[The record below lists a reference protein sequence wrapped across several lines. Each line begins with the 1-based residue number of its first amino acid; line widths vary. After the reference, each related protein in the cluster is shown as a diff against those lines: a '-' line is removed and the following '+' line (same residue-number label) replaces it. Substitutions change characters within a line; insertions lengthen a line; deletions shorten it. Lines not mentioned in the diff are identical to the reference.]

1 MRTGLWRTLAAAAVP
16 FIVAIAAHG
25 HAPAAASATPAAMGE
40 KVAFDRAKG
49 NCLACHTMRGSDVP
63 SNVGP
68 ALSDIKKRY
77 PDRKDLFAILND
89 EEARNPLT
97 VMPSFGR
104 DLILSKTEIE
114 QVIAFLYT
122 L

>member
-1 MRTGLWRTLAAAAVP
+1 MRTGLWITLAAAAP
-16 FIVAIAAHG
+16 FVVAVAAHSQ
-25 HAPAAASATPAAMGE
+25 APAPASATPAALGQ

-68 ALSDIKKRY
+68 ELSNIRERY
-77 PDRKDLFAILND
+77 PDRKDLYAILDN

-104 DLILSKTEIE
+104 DLILSKPEID

>member
-1 MRTGLWRTLAAAAVP
+1 MRTGLWLTLAAAVAAFV
-16 FIVAIAAHG
+16 VAIAAHG
-25 HAPAAASATPAAMGE
+25 QAPAAAPATPAAMGE
-40 KVAFDRAKG
+40 KVAFDRGKG

-68 ALSDIKKRY
+68 ELSDIKKRY
-77 PDRKDLFAILND
+77 PDPKDLYAILND

-97 VMPSFGR
+97 VMPCFGR
-104 DLILSKTEIE
+104 DLILSKPEID

>member
-1 MRTGLWRTLAAAAVP
+1 MRTGLWTTLAAAAVP

-25 HAPAAASATPAAMGE
+25 QGPAAASATPAALGE

-104 DLILSKTEIE
+104 DLILSKTEID
-114 QVIAFLYT
+114 QIIAFLYT

>member
-1 MRTGLWRTLAAAAVP
+1 MRTRLWMMVAAAAAP

-25 HAPAAASATPAAMGE
+25 QAPATASATPAALGE
-40 KVAFDRAKG
+40 KVAFDRGKG

-68 ALSDIKKRY
+68 ELSNIKDRF
-77 PDRKDLFAILND
+77 PDRKDLYAILNN

-104 DLILSKTEIE
+104 DLILSKPEID